1 MHAYCAISKFGEVF
15 GVGSDP
21 DDAIANTP
29 RYWWRYVA
37 FIIPRTDDVVA
48 CYVAGNDVIVR
59 VSGGVADI

>member
-37 FIIPRTDDVVA
+37 FIIPCTDDVVA
-48 CYVAGNDVIVR
+48 YKKSGNDVIVH
-59 VSGGVADI
+59 VVDGVADI